1 MQRDYDAAQPVASAV
16 TTIWRHPFG
25 RSGASILGRMPGHWE
40 LIVLGL
46 VLLLLFGAKRVPLIG
61 RQLGRSVRELKDTV
75 RDIDPRD
82 DVRRSMEAPE
92 DEARAAGTDRRDEPP
107 A

>member
-1 MQRDYDAAQPVASAV
+1 
-16 TTIWRHPFG
+16 
-25 RSGASILGRMPGHWE
+25 MPGHWE

-61 RQLGRSVRELKDTV
+61 RQLGRSVRELRDTV
-75 RDIDPRD
+75 GDVDPRED
-82 DVRRSMEAPE
+82 LRRAMEAPE
-92 DEARAAGTDRRDEPP
+92 DESRAAGPDRPDEP

>member
-1 MQRDYDAAQPVASAV
+1 
-16 TTIWRHPFG
+16 
-25 RSGASILGRMPGHWE
+25 MPGHWE

-61 RQLGRSVRELKDTV
+61 RQLGRSLRELKDTA
-75 RDIDPRD
+75 RDIDPRED
-82 DVRRSMEAPE
+82 MQRAMDAPE
-92 DEARAAGTDRRDEPP
+92 DESRTAGTDRPDKP

>member
-1 MQRDYDAAQPVASAV
+1 M
-16 TTIWRHPFG
+16 
-25 RSGASILGRMPGHWE
+25 LGRMPGHWE

-75 RDIDPRD
+75 RDVDPRED
-82 DVRRSMEAPE
+82 MRRAIEAPE
-92 DEARAAGTDRRDEPP
+92 DEARAAGTDRRDD
-107 A
+107 